1 MDKKLSSQTMSD
13 PSAILAGTSAVEN
26 EAPEAIK
33 PSPVEKK
40 SRIPRNPF
48 LRFRALSKSVRRQ
61 DLPIKDPNTSV
72 VELAPREKGDGSSS
86 SLGDHPERAHRDLW
100 HGHPDVET
108 GSTAEITP
116 ENDSE
121 SLDDAFHTYTEL
133 GVDEWMEPIQ
143 TVEKIEMDTLAT
155 ESGPN
160 QYQAQTSEMEV
171 ENAST
176 AEALV
181 AEGGSGTDEV
191 EHRQPKWG
199 NTTHKRLTASRRIS
213 LQSVADYPLVTRECL
228 FKVLLI
234 GDPGVGKTSF
244 VQRYTN
250 NIFRTDYKGTVGVDF
265 ALKVLRVNRDMTV
278 KLQLWDVAGQERFTW
293 MTRVYYRDSRGC
305 IVMFD
310 LSNRKSFLSVAKW
323 KRDLDAKCSM
333 PDGSP
338 VPCLLL
344 ANKCD
349 LRERHVTID
358 EIEQLYNE
366 LNFIGWTETSAKGD
380 TMVKDSVKYLIDT
393 MLKYE
398 EKKDTLGRQTSPIQD
413 DPKAFKLTGEAAAKS
428 GFNPA
433 YCLFC

>member
-1 MDKKLSSQTMSD
+1 MPLITWIQKK
-13 PSAILAGTSAVEN
+13 ILLKHLEQ
-26 EAPEAIK
+26 
-33 PSPVEKK
+33 
-40 SRIPRNPF
+40 
-48 LRFRALSKSVRRQ
+48 SKA

-181 AEGGSGTDEV
+181 AEGGSGTDETN
-191 EHRQPKWG
+191 RCC
-199 NTTHKRLTASRRIS
+199 TTCFSFPLPIPFFPS
-213 LQSVADYPLVTRECL
+213 LSLFHVRSDYPLVTRECL

-278 KLQLWDVAGQERFTW
+278 KLQLWDVAGKN
-293 MTRVYYRDSRGC
+293 GK
-305 IVMFD
+305 I
-310 LSNRKSFLSVAKW
+310 
-323 KRDLDAKCSM
+323 
-333 PDGSP
+333 
-338 VPCLLL
+338 
-344 ANKCD
+344 
-349 LRERHVTID
+349 
-358 EIEQLYNE
+358 
-366 LNFIGWTETSAKGD
+366 
-380 TMVKDSVKYLIDT
+380 
-393 MLKYE
+393 
-398 EKKDTLGRQTSPIQD
+398 
-413 DPKAFKLTGEAAAKS
+413 
-428 GFNPA
+428 
-433 YCLFC
+433 LFP